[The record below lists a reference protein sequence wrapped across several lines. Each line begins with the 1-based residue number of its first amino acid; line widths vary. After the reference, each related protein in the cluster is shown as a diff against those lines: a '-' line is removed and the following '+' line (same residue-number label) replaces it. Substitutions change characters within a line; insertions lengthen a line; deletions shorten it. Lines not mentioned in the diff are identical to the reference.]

1 MIDLHCHILPGVDD
15 GPSSLDES
23 LAMARLAVEDGIH
36 TIVATPHTLNGVY
49 MNPIKEVTARV
60 AAFQDALSE
69 NQIDLKLYP
78 GADVHLCPDLLTR
91 IESGDAGTINHAKK
105 HILVELPSQTIPDG
119 IKNEIFVLKLTGITP
134 IISHPERNAIIQHD
148 PVILYELL
156 AMGALSQV
164 TAMSLTGDFG
174 TFVRGTAERLLRQR
188 LVHVIASDAHSSD
201 GRPPI
206 LSQAVNCAAEI
217 LGSDDEAKHMVTTV
231 PAAILSGEPID
242 IPEPMNQKRVR
253 LKA

>member
-15 GPSSLDES
+15 GPPSVDES
-23 LAMARLAVEDGIH
+23 LAMARRAVEDGVR

-49 MNPIKEVTARV
+49 MNPVKEVTSRV
-60 AAFQDALSE
+60 AAFQDTLSE

-91 IESGDAGTINHAKK
+91 IESGDAGTINHRKK

-119 IKNEIFVLKLTGITP
+119 VKDLIFTLKLSGITP

-148 PVILYELL
+148 PAILYKLL

-164 TAMSLTGDFG
+164 TAMSLTGGFG
-174 TFVRGTAERLLRQR
+174 TFVRQTAETLLRQR
-188 LVHVIASDAHSSD
+188 LIHIIASDAHSSD

-206 LSQAVNCAAEI
+206 LSHAVDCAAEI
-217 LGSDDEAKHMVTTV
+217 LENYDEAKHMVTNL
-231 PAAILSGEPID
+231 PAAILSGETID
-242 IPEPMNQKRVR
+242 IPEPMIQ
-253 LKA
+253 